1 LKLRKRRLSWHTN
14 RKPDLT
20 RLWAGLDI
28 NTVIKIPF
36 RSSLIQLIQSE
47 SQVELR
53 RMCLFSALVGLSGAL
68 IIAVL
73 NQAAGHVIEKESSI
87 FEFFAFVLCL
97 AFYLYFYQINNR
109 ESVKSTQGLI
119 YRFRLNIIQLVLKSD
134 LSIFKIISKNE
145 IQITITR
152 DTQIVS
158 QAIVNIVA
166 IGQSSA
172 IVFFALIY
180 LATLSW
186 VASILMLVF
195 LLVTLAIFL
204 QVEKKATAVLKASYA
219 EDSNIF
225 EFVAQFLTGFQEIK
239 MSSRRA
245 RSFIEE
251 LVSSAKKSRDTRE
264 ESLMTLGKAFS
275 FLQIIL
281 YIAVGMLIF
290 VVPVLSD
297 SFSDVVLKVTTT
309 SLFMV
314 GSFQSVFTSLP
325 MIVQAEAS
333 AKQLLSLKHTLEQTH
348 NPESSK
354 DVEDQY
360 LNTKCLALHGVA
372 YQYQSLE
379 EKRHF
384 DLGPITTTFEA
395 GKVYF
400 IRGQNGSGKTTLIRV
415 LLGLYAPTKGFITV
429 DNQLVNQPS
438 SSAYRDLF
446 AVVFSDFFLF
456 KKLYGISQ
464 ENLAEGQSLIEMFQ
478 LEEKVSILDNQ
489 FDTIHLSTGQ
499 RKRLGLLEALLED
512 KQFLVLDEWA
522 ADQDPEFRKYFYQV
536 IVPYIKGL
544 GKTLIAISHD
554 DRYFDVA
561 DEIITID
568 QGKLI

>member
-1 LKLRKRRLSWHTN
+1 M
-14 RKPDLT
+14 
-20 RLWAGLDI
+20 I
-28 NTVIKIPF
+28 IKPF
-36 RSSLIQLIQSE
+36 RSSLLEIIQSE
-47 SQVELR
+47 SRIELR

-73 NQAAGHVIEKESSI
+73 NQAAGHIIENESST
-87 FEFFAFVLCL
+87 FEFFAFVFCL
-97 AFYLYFYQINNR
+97 AFYLYFYRVNNR
-109 ESVKSTQGLI
+109 ESVQSTQGLI
-119 YRFRLNIIQLVLKSD
+119 YRFRLNIIKLVLKSD
-134 LSIFKIISKNE
+134 LSIFKVISKNE
-145 IQITITR
+145 IQMRVTR
-152 DTQIVS
+152 DTQMVS
-158 QAIVNIVA
+158 QAIVTIVT

-186 VASILMLVF
+186 IASILMLGF
-195 LLVTLAIFL
+195 LLVTLLIFL
-204 QVEKKATAVLKASYA
+204 KVEKKATAELRVSYA
-219 EDSNIF
+219 EDSKTF
-225 EFVAQFLTGFQEIK
+225 EFVAEFLSGFQEIK
-239 MSSRRA
+239 MSSKRA
-245 RSFIEE
+245 RGFIED
-251 LVSSAKKSRDTRE
+251 LVSSAKKSRETRE
-264 ESLMTLGKAFS
+264 ESLITLGKTFS

-281 YIAVGMLIF
+281 YVAVGMLIF

-333 AKQLLSLKHTLEQTH
+333 AKQLLSLKNTLEQTH
-348 NPESSK
+348 NQANLK
-354 DVEDQY
+354 DTEDQY
-360 LNTKCLALHGVA
+360 VNAKRLTLHGIA

-429 DNQLVNQPS
+429 DDQLVNQPS

-456 KKLYGISQ
+456 NKLYGISQ
-464 ENLAEGQSLIEMFQ
+464 ESLAEGQSLIEMFQ
-478 LEEKVSILDNQ
+478 LEDKVSILNNQ
-489 FDTIHLSTGQ
+489 FGTINLSTGQ
-499 RKRLGLLEALLED
+499 RKRLGLIEALLED
-512 KQFLVLDEWA
+512 KQFVVLDEWA

-536 IVPYIKGL
+536 LIPYIKGL

-554 DRYFDVA
+554 DKYFDVA
-561 DEIITID
+561 DEIITIN
-568 QGKLI
+568 QGKLA

>member
-1 LKLRKRRLSWHTN
+1 M
-14 RKPDLT
+14 
-20 RLWAGLDI
+20 
-28 NTVIKIPF
+28 PF
-36 RSSLIQLIQSE
+36 QSSLLQLIQSE
-47 SQVELR
+47 NQLELR
-53 RMCLFSALVGLSGAL
+53 RMCLYSALVGLSGAL
-68 IIAVL
+68 IIAIL
-73 NQAAGHVIEKESSI
+73 NQAASHVIEKESST

-97 AFYLYFYQINNR
+97 AFYLYFYRVNNR
-109 ESVKSTQGLI
+109 ESVKSTQGLM

-134 LSIFKIISKNE
+134 LSIFKVISKNE
-145 IQITITR
+145 IQIRITR
-152 DTQIVS
+152 DTQMVS
-158 QAIVNIVA
+158 QAIVIIVT

-195 LLVTLAIFL
+195 LLVALAIFL
-204 QVEKKATAVLKASYA
+204 QVEKKATAELKVAYL
-219 EDSNIF
+219 EDSKTF
-225 EFVAQFLTGFQEIK
+225 EFVAEFLSGFQEIK
-239 MSSRRA
+239 MSSKRA
-245 RSFIEE
+245 KGFIED
-251 LVSSAKKSRDTRE
+251 LVSSAKKSREARE
-264 ESLMTLGKAFS
+264 ESSITLGNTFS

-290 VVPVLSD
+290 VVPVLTD

-314 GSFQSVFTSLP
+314 GSFQSLFTSLP
-325 MIVQAEAS
+325 MIIQAEAS
-333 AKQLLSLKHTLEQTH
+333 AKQLLSLKNTLEKAHNQT
-348 NPESSK
+348 NYK
-354 DVEDQY
+354 DSDDQY
-360 LNTKCLALHGVA
+360 VNAKLLTLHGVT
-372 YQYQSLE
+372 YQHQSLE
-379 EKRHF
+379 ERRHF

-429 DNQLVNQPS
+429 DDQLVNQPS
-438 SSAYRDLF
+438 SGEYRDLF

-456 KKLYGISQ
+456 KKLYGISK
-464 ENLAEGQSLIEMFQ
+464 ENLAESQSLIEMFQ
-478 LEEKVSILDNQ
+478 LEDKVSILDNQ
-489 FDTIHLSTGQ
+489 FDTIQLSTGQ

-512 KQFLVLDEWA
+512 KQFVILDEWA

-536 IVPYIKGL
+536 LIPYIKGL

>member
-1 LKLRKRRLSWHTN
+1 
-14 RKPDLT
+14 
-20 RLWAGLDI
+20 
-28 NTVIKIPF
+28 
-36 RSSLIQLIQSE
+36 
-47 SQVELR
+47 
-53 RMCLFSALVGLSGAL
+53 MCLFSALVGLSGAL

-73 NQAAGHVIEKESSI
+73 NQAAGHIIENESST
-87 FEFFAFVLCL
+87 FEFFAFVFCL
-97 AFYLYFYQINNR
+97 AFYLYFYQVNNR
-109 ESVKSTQGLI
+109 ESVQSTQGLI
-119 YRFRLNIIQLVLKSD
+119 YRFRLNVIKLVLKSD
-134 LSIFKIISKNE
+134 LSIFKVISKNE
-145 IQITITR
+145 IQMRVTR
-152 DTQIVS
+152 DTQMVS
-158 QAIVNIVA
+158 QAIVTIVT

-172 IVFFALIY
+172 IVFFVLIY

-186 VASILMLVF
+186 IASILMLGF
-195 LLVTLAIFL
+195 LLVTLFIFL
-204 QVEKKATAVLKASYA
+204 QVEKKATAELKASYV
-219 EDSNIF
+219 EDSKTF
-225 EFVAQFLTGFQEIK
+225 EYIAEFLSGFQEIK
-239 MSSRRA
+239 MSSKRA
-245 RSFIEE
+245 KGFIDD
-251 LVSSAKKSRDTRE
+251 LVTSARKSRETRE
-264 ESLMTLGKAFS
+264 ESLITLGKTFS

-297 SFSDVVLKVTTT
+297 SFSEVVLKVTTT

-348 NPESSK
+348 NQANYK
-354 DVEDQY
+354 DAEDQY
-360 LNTKCLALHGVA
+360 VNTKRLTLHGVT
-372 YQYQSLE
+372 YQHQSLE

-429 DNQLVNQPS
+429 DDHLVNQPS

-464 ENLAEGQSLIEMFQ
+464 ESLAEGQSLIEMFQ
-478 LEEKVSILDNQ
+478 LEDKVSILNNQ

-512 KQFLVLDEWA
+512 KQFVILDEWA

-536 IVPYIKGL
+536 LIPYIKGL

-568 QGKLI
+568 EGKLV

>member
-1 LKLRKRRLSWHTN
+1 MGGIFNFK
-14 RKPDLT
+14 
-20 RLWAGLDI
+20 
-28 NTVIKIPF
+28 TVIIKPF
-36 RSSLIQLIQSE
+36 RSSLLEIIQSE
-47 SQVELR
+47 SRIELR

-73 NQAAGHVIEKESSI
+73 NQAAGHIIENESST
-87 FEFFAFVLCL
+87 FEFFAFVFCL
-97 AFYLYFYQINNR
+97 AFYLYFYQVNNQ

-134 LSIFKIISKNE
+134 LSIFKVISKNE
-145 IQITITR
+145 IQMRVNR
-152 DTQIVS
+152 DTQMVS
-158 QAIVNIVA
+158 QAIVTIVT

-186 VASILMLVF
+186 IASILMLGF
-195 LLVTLAIFL
+195 LLVTLSIFL
-204 QVEKKATAVLKASYA
+204 QVEKKATAELKASYV
-219 EDSNIF
+219 EDSKTF
-225 EFVAQFLTGFQEIK
+225 EFVAEFLSGFQEIK
-239 MSSRRA
+239 MSSKRA
-245 RSFIEE
+245 KGFIED
-251 LVSSAKKSRDTRE
+251 LVSSARKSRETRE
-264 ESLMTLGKAFS
+264 QSLITLGKTFS

-290 VVPVLSD
+290 VVPVVSD
-297 SFSDVVLKVTTT
+297 SFSEVVLKVTTT

-333 AKQLLSLKHTLEQTH
+333 AKQLLSLKDTLEQTH
-348 NPESSK
+348 NQANSK
-354 DVEDQY
+354 NVEDQY
-360 LNTKCLALHGVA
+360 VNAKRLTLHGVT
-372 YQYQSLE
+372 YQHLSPE

-429 DNQLVNQPS
+429 DDQLVNQPS

-446 AVVFSDFFLF
+446 SVVFSDFFLF

-464 ENLAEGQSLIEMFQ
+464 ESLAEGQSLIEMFQ
-478 LEEKVSILDNQ
+478 LEDKVSILDNQ

-512 KQFLVLDEWA
+512 KQFVVLDEWA

-536 IVPYIKGL
+536 LIPYIKDL

-568 QGKLI
+568 EGKLA

>member
-1 LKLRKRRLSWHTN
+1 
-14 RKPDLT
+14 
-20 RLWAGLDI
+20 
-28 NTVIKIPF
+28 
-36 RSSLIQLIQSE
+36 
-47 SQVELR
+47 
-53 RMCLFSALVGLSGAL
+53 MCLFSALVGLSGAL

-73 NQAAGHVIEKESSI
+73 NQAAGHIIENESSI
-87 FEFFAFVLCL
+87 FEFFAFVFCL
-97 AFYLYFYQINNR
+97 AFYLYFYQVNNR

-134 LSIFKIISKNE
+134 LSIFKVISKNE
-145 IQITITR
+145 IQMRVNR
-152 DTQIVS
+152 DTQMVS
-158 QAIVNIVA
+158 QAIVTIVT

-186 VASILMLVF
+186 IASILMLGF
-195 LLVTLAIFL
+195 LLVSLSVFL
-204 QVEKKATAVLKASYA
+204 QVEKKATAELKASYA
-219 EDSNIF
+219 EDSKTF
-225 EFVAQFLTGFQEIK
+225 EFVAEFLSGFQEIK
-239 MSSRRA
+239 MSSKRA
-245 RSFIEE
+245 KGFIDD
-251 LVSSAKKSRDTRE
+251 LVSSARKSRESRE
-264 ESLMTLGKAFS
+264 ESLITLGKTFS

-333 AKQLLSLKHTLEQTH
+333 AKQLLSLKDTLEQTH
-348 NPESSK
+348 NQNNSK
-354 DVEDQY
+354 DAEDHY
-360 LNTKCLALHGVA
+360 VNAKHLILHGVT
-372 YQYQSLE
+372 YQHQSLE

-429 DNQLVNQPS
+429 DDQLVNQPS

-464 ENLAEGQSLIEMFQ
+464 ESLVEGQSLIEMFQ
-478 LEEKVSILDNQ
+478 LEDKVRILNGQ

-512 KQFLVLDEWA
+512 KQFVILDEWA

-536 IVPYIKGL
+536 LIPYIKGL

>member
-1 LKLRKRRLSWHTN
+1 LN
-14 RKPDLT
+14 
-20 RLWAGLDI
+20 
-28 NTVIKIPF
+28 IKPF
-36 RSSLIQLIQSE
+36 RSSLLEIIQSE
-47 SQVELR
+47 SRIELR

-73 NQAAGHVIEKESSI
+73 NQAAGHIIENESST
-87 FEFFAFVLCL
+87 FEFFAFVFCL
-97 AFYLYFYQINNR
+97 AFYLYFYQVNNQ

-134 LSIFKIISKNE
+134 LSIFKVISKNE
-145 IQITITR
+145 IQMRINR
-152 DTQIVS
+152 DTQMVS
-158 QAIVNIVA
+158 QAIVTIVT

-186 VASILMLVF
+186 IASILMLGF
-195 LLVTLAIFL
+195 LLVTLSIFL
-204 QVEKKATAVLKASYA
+204 QVEKKATAELKASNA
-219 EDSNIF
+219 EDSKTF
-225 EFVAQFLTGFQEIK
+225 EFVAEFLSGFQEIK
-239 MSSRRA
+239 MSSKRA
-245 RSFIEE
+245 KGFIED
-251 LVSSAKKSRDTRE
+251 LVLSARKSRETRE
-264 ESLMTLGKAFS
+264 ESLITLGKTFS

-314 GSFQSVFTSLP
+314 GSFQAVFTSLP

-333 AKQLLSLKHTLEQTH
+333 AKQLLSLKDILEQTH
-348 NPESSK
+348 NQTNSK
-354 DVEDQY
+354 DAEDHY
-360 LNTKCLALHGVA
+360 VNAKRLTLHGVT
-372 YQYQSLE
+372 YQHQSPE

-429 DNQLVNQPS
+429 DDQLVNQPS

-464 ENLAEGQSLIEMFQ
+464 ESLAEGQSLIEMFQ
-478 LEEKVSILDNQ
+478 LEDKVSILDNQ

-512 KQFLVLDEWA
+512 KQFVILDEWA

-536 IVPYIKGL
+536 IIPYIKGL

-568 QGKLI
+568 EGRLV

>member
-1 LKLRKRRLSWHTN
+1 M
-14 RKPDLT
+14 
-20 RLWAGLDI
+20 
-28 NTVIKIPF
+28 PF
-36 RSSLIQLIQSE
+36 QSSLLQLIQSE
-47 SQVELR
+47 NQLELR
-53 RMCLFSALVGLSGAL
+53 RMCLYSALVGLSGAL
-68 IIAVL
+68 IIAIL
-73 NQAAGHVIEKESSI
+73 NQAASHVIEKESST

-97 AFYLYFYQINNR
+97 AFYLYFYRVNNR
-109 ESVKSTQGLI
+109 ESVKSTQGLM

-134 LSIFKIISKNE
+134 LSIFKVISKNE
-145 IQITITR
+145 IQIRITR
-152 DTQIVS
+152 DTQMVS
-158 QAIVNIVA
+158 QAIVIIVT

-195 LLVTLAIFL
+195 LLVALAIFL
-204 QVEKKATAVLKASYA
+204 QVEKKATAELKVAYL
-219 EDSNIF
+219 EDSKTF
-225 EFVAQFLTGFQEIK
+225 EFVAEFLSGFQEIK
-239 MSSRRA
+239 MSSKRA
-245 RSFIEE
+245 KGFIED
-251 LVSSAKKSRDTRE
+251 LVSSAKKSREARE
-264 ESLMTLGKAFS
+264 ESSITLGNTFS

-290 VVPVLSD
+290 VVPVLTD

-314 GSFQSVFTSLP
+314 GSFQSLFTSLP
-325 MIVQAEAS
+325 MIIQAEAS
-333 AKQLLSLKHTLEQTH
+333 AKQLLSLKNTLEKAHNQT
-348 NPESSK
+348 NYK
-354 DVEDQY
+354 DSDDQY
-360 LNTKCLALHGVA
+360 VNAKLLTLHGVT
-372 YQYQSLE
+372 YQHQSLE
-379 EKRHF
+379 ERRHF

-429 DNQLVNQPS
+429 DDQLVNQPS
-438 SSAYRDLF
+438 SSEYRDLF

-456 KKLYGISQ
+456 KKLYGISK

-478 LEEKVSILDNQ
+478 LEDKVSILDNQ

-512 KQFLVLDEWA
+512 KQFVILDEWA

-536 IVPYIKGL
+536 LIPYIKGL

>member
-1 LKLRKRRLSWHTN
+1 L
-14 RKPDLT
+14 
-20 RLWAGLDI
+20 I
-28 NTVIKIPF
+28 IKPF
-36 RSSLIQLIQSE
+36 RSSLLELIQSE
-47 SQVELR
+47 SRIELK

-73 NQAAGHVIEKESSI
+73 NQAAGHIIENESSI

-97 AFYLYFYQINNR
+97 AFYLYFYQVNNR

-134 LSIFKIISKNE
+134 LSIFKVISKNE
-145 IQITITR
+145 IQIRVTR
-152 DTQIVS
+152 DTQMVS
-158 QAIVNIVA
+158 QAIVTIVT

-186 VASILMLVF
+186 IASILMLGF
-195 LLVTLAIFL
+195 LLVSLSIFL
-204 QVEKKATAVLKASYA
+204 QVEKKATAELKASYA
-219 EDSNIF
+219 EDSKTF
-225 EFVAQFLTGFQEIK
+225 QFVAEFLSGFQEIK
-239 MSSRRA
+239 MSSKRA
-245 RSFIEE
+245 KGFIED
-251 LVSSAKKSRDTRE
+251 LVSSARKSRESRE
-264 ESLMTLGKAFS
+264 ESLITLGKTFS

-297 SFSDVVLKVTTT
+297 AFSDVVLKVTTT

-333 AKQLLSLKHTLEQTH
+333 AKQLLSLKDTLEQTH
-348 NPESSK
+348 NQNNSK
-354 DVEDQY
+354 DAEDHYVNAKQ
-360 LNTKCLALHGVA
+360 LTLHGVT
-372 YQYQSLE
+372 YQHQSLE

-415 LLGLYAPTKGFITV
+415 LLGLYAPTKGYITV
-429 DNQLVNQPS
+429 DDQLVNQPS

-464 ENLAEGQSLIEMFQ
+464 ESLVEGQSLIEMFQ
-478 LEEKVSILDNQ
+478 LEDKVKILNGQ

-512 KQFLVLDEWA
+512 KQFVILDEWA

-536 IVPYIKGL
+536 LIPYIKGL

>member
-1 LKLRKRRLSWHTN
+1 M
-14 RKPDLT
+14 
-20 RLWAGLDI
+20 I
-28 NTVIKIPF
+28 IKPF
-36 RSSLIQLIQSE
+36 RSSLLEIIQSE
-47 SQVELR
+47 SRIELR

-73 NQAAGHVIEKESSI
+73 NQAAGHIIENESST
-87 FEFFAFVLCL
+87 FEFFAFVFCL
-97 AFYLYFYQINNR
+97 AFYLYFYQVNNR
-109 ESVKSTQGLI
+109 ESVQSTQGLI

-134 LSIFKIISKNE
+134 LSVFKVISKNE
-145 IQITITR
+145 IQMRITR
-152 DTQIVS
+152 DTQMVS
-158 QAIVNIVA
+158 QAIVTIVT
-166 IGQSSA
+166 IGQSTA

-186 VASILMLVF
+186 IASILMLGF
-195 LLVTLAIFL
+195 LLVTLSIFL
-204 QVEKKATAVLKASYA
+204 QVEKKATAELKASYI
-219 EDSNIF
+219 EDSKTF
-225 EFVAQFLTGFQEIK
+225 EFVAEFLSGFQEIK
-239 MSSRRA
+239 MSSKRA
-245 RSFIEE
+245 KGFIED
-251 LVSSAKKSRDTRE
+251 LVSSAKKSRETRE
-264 ESLMTLGKAFS
+264 VSLITLGKTFS
-275 FLQIIL
+275 LLQIIL

-297 SFSDVVLKVTTT
+297 SFSDVVLKVATT

-333 AKQLLSLKHTLEQTH
+333 AKQLLSLKDTLEQTH
-348 NPESSK
+348 NQANSK
-354 DVEDQY
+354 NVEDQY
-360 LNTKCLALHGVA
+360 VNAKRLTLHGIT
-372 YQYQSLE
+372 YQHQSLE

-429 DNQLVNQPS
+429 DDQLVNQPS

-464 ENLAEGQSLIEMFQ
+464 ESLAEGQSLIEMFQ
-478 LEEKVSILDNQ
+478 LEDKVSILDNQ

-512 KQFLVLDEWA
+512 KQFVVLDEWA

-536 IVPYIKGL
+536 LIPYIKAL

-568 QGKLI
+568 QGQLI

>member
-1 LKLRKRRLSWHTN
+1 M
-14 RKPDLT
+14 
-20 RLWAGLDI
+20 
-28 NTVIKIPF
+28 PF
-36 RSSLIQLIQSE
+36 QSSLLQLIQSE
-47 SQVELR
+47 NQLELR
-53 RMCLFSALVGLSGAL
+53 RMCLYSALVGLSGAL
-68 IIAVL
+68 IIAIL
-73 NQAAGHVIEKESSI
+73 NQAASHVIEKESST

-97 AFYLYFYQINNR
+97 AFYLYFYRVNNR
-109 ESVKSTQGLI
+109 ESVKSTQGLM

-134 LSIFKIISKNE
+134 LSIFKVISKNE
-145 IQITITR
+145 IQIRITR
-152 DTQIVS
+152 DTQMVS
-158 QAIVNIVA
+158 QAIVIIVT

-195 LLVTLAIFL
+195 LLVALAIFL
-204 QVEKKATAVLKASYA
+204 QVEKKATAELKVAYL
-219 EDSNIF
+219 EDSKTF
-225 EFVAQFLTGFQEIK
+225 EFVVEFLSGFQEIK
-239 MSSRRA
+239 MSSKRA
-245 RSFIEE
+245 KGFIED
-251 LVSSAKKSRDTRE
+251 LVSSAKKSREARE
-264 ESLMTLGKAFS
+264 ESSITLGNTFS

-290 VVPVLSD
+290 VVPVLTD

-314 GSFQSVFTSLP
+314 GSFQSLFTSLP
-325 MIVQAEAS
+325 MIIQAEAS
-333 AKQLLSLKHTLEQTH
+333 AKQLLSLKNTLEKAHNQT
-348 NPESSK
+348 NYK
-354 DVEDQY
+354 DSDDQY
-360 LNTKCLALHGVA
+360 VNAKLLTLHGVT
-372 YQYQSLE
+372 YQHQSLE
-379 EKRHF
+379 ERRHF

-429 DNQLVNQPS
+429 DDQLVNQPS
-438 SSAYRDLF
+438 SSEYRDLF

-456 KKLYGISQ
+456 KKLYGISK

-478 LEEKVSILDNQ
+478 LEDKVSILDNQ

-512 KQFLVLDEWA
+512 KQFVILDEWA

-536 IVPYIKGL
+536 LIPYIKGL

>member
-1 LKLRKRRLSWHTN
+1 LGGIFNFK
-14 RKPDLT
+14 
-20 RLWAGLDI
+20 
-28 NTVIKIPF
+28 TVIIKPF
-36 RSSLIQLIQSE
+36 RSSLLEIIQSE
-47 SQVELR
+47 SRIELR

-73 NQAAGHVIEKESSI
+73 NQAAGHIIENESST
-87 FEFFAFVLCL
+87 FEFFAFVFCL
-97 AFYLYFYQINNR
+97 AFYLYFYQVNNQ

-134 LSIFKIISKNE
+134 LSIFKVISKNE
-145 IQITITR
+145 IQMRVNR
-152 DTQIVS
+152 DTQMVS
-158 QAIVNIVA
+158 QAIVTIVT

-186 VASILMLVF
+186 IASILMLGF
-195 LLVTLAIFL
+195 LLVTLSIFL
-204 QVEKKATAVLKASYA
+204 QVEKKATAELKASYV
-219 EDSNIF
+219 EDSKTF
-225 EFVAQFLTGFQEIK
+225 EFVAEFLSGFQEIK
-239 MSSRRA
+239 MSSKRA
-245 RSFIEE
+245 KGFIED
-251 LVSSAKKSRDTRE
+251 LVSSARKSRETRE
-264 ESLMTLGKAFS
+264 ESLITLGKTFS

-290 VVPVLSD
+290 VVPVVSD
-297 SFSDVVLKVTTT
+297 SFSEVVLKVTTT

-333 AKQLLSLKHTLEQTH
+333 AKQLLSLKDTLEQTH
-348 NPESSK
+348 NQANSK
-354 DVEDQY
+354 NVEDQY
-360 LNTKCLALHGVA
+360 VNAKHLTLHGVT
-372 YQYQSLE
+372 YQHQSLE

-429 DNQLVNQPS
+429 DDQLVNQPS

-464 ENLAEGQSLIEMFQ
+464 ESLAEGQSLIEMFQ
-478 LEEKVSILDNQ
+478 LEDKVSILDDQ

-512 KQFLVLDEWA
+512 KQFVVLDEWA

-536 IVPYIKGL
+536 LIPYIKGL

-568 QGKLI
+568 EGKLV

>member
-1 LKLRKRRLSWHTN
+1 L
-14 RKPDLT
+14 
-20 RLWAGLDI
+20 I
-28 NTVIKIPF
+28 IKPF
-36 RSSLIQLIQSE
+36 RSSLLELIQSE
-47 SQVELR
+47 SNIELR

-73 NQAAGHVIEKESSI
+73 NQAAGHIIENESSI
-87 FEFFAFVLCL
+87 FEFFAFVFCL
-97 AFYLYFYQINNR
+97 AFYLYFYQVNNR

-134 LSIFKIISKNE
+134 LSIFKVISKNE
-145 IQITITR
+145 IQMRVNR
-152 DTQIVS
+152 DTQMVS
-158 QAIVNIVA
+158 QAIVTIVT

-186 VASILMLVF
+186 IASILMLGF
-195 LLVTLAIFL
+195 LLVSLSIFL
-204 QVEKKATAVLKASYA
+204 QVEKKATAELKASYA
-219 EDSNIF
+219 EDSKTF
-225 EFVAQFLTGFQEIK
+225 EFVAEFLSGFQEIK
-239 MSSRRA
+239 MSSKRA
-245 RSFIEE
+245 KGFIDD
-251 LVSSAKKSRDTRE
+251 LVSSARKSRESRE
-264 ESLMTLGKAFS
+264 ESLITLGKTFS

-333 AKQLLSLKHTLEQTH
+333 AKQLLSLKDTLDQTH
-348 NPESSK
+348 NQTNSK
-354 DVEDQY
+354 DAEDDYVNAKQ
-360 LNTKCLALHGVA
+360 LTLHGVT
-372 YQYQSLE
+372 YQHQSLE

-415 LLGLYAPTKGFITV
+415 LLGLYAPTKGYITV
-429 DNQLVNQPS
+429 DDQLVSQPS

-464 ENLAEGQSLIEMFQ
+464 ESLVEGQSLIEMFQ
-478 LEEKVSILDNQ
+478 LEDKVKILNGQ

-512 KQFLVLDEWA
+512 KQFVILDEWA

-536 IVPYIKGL
+536 LIPYIKGL

>member
-1 LKLRKRRLSWHTN
+1 
-14 RKPDLT
+14 
-20 RLWAGLDI
+20 
-28 NTVIKIPF
+28 
-36 RSSLIQLIQSE
+36 
-47 SQVELR
+47 
-53 RMCLFSALVGLSGAL
+53 MCLFSALVGLSGAL

-73 NQAAGHVIEKESSI
+73 NQAAGHIIENESSI
-87 FEFFAFVLCL
+87 FEFFAFVFCL
-97 AFYLYFYQINNR
+97 AFYLYFYQVNNR

-134 LSIFKIISKNE
+134 LSIFKVISKNE
-145 IQITITR
+145 IQMRVNR
-152 DTQIVS
+152 DTQMVS
-158 QAIVNIVA
+158 QAIVTIVT

-186 VASILMLVF
+186 IASILMLGF
-195 LLVTLAIFL
+195 LLVSLSIFL
-204 QVEKKATAVLKASYA
+204 QVEKKATAELKASYA
-219 EDSNIF
+219 EDSKTF
-225 EFVAQFLTGFQEIK
+225 EFVAEFLSGFQEIK
-239 MSSRRA
+239 MSSKRA
-245 RSFIEE
+245 KGFIDD
-251 LVSSAKKSRDTRE
+251 LVSSARKSRESRE
-264 ESLMTLGKAFS
+264 ESLITLGKTFS

-333 AKQLLSLKHTLEQTH
+333 AKQLLSLKDTLDQTH
-348 NPESSK
+348 NQTNSK
-354 DVEDQY
+354 DAEDDYVNAKQ
-360 LNTKCLALHGVA
+360 LTLHGVT
-372 YQYQSLE
+372 YQHQSLE

-415 LLGLYAPTKGFITV
+415 LLGLYAPTKGYITV
-429 DNQLVNQPS
+429 DDQLVSQPS

-464 ENLAEGQSLIEMFQ
+464 ESLVEGQSLIEMFQ
-478 LEEKVSILDNQ
+478 LEDKVKILNGQ

-512 KQFLVLDEWA
+512 KQFVILDEWA

-536 IVPYIKGL
+536 LIPYIKGL

>member
-1 LKLRKRRLSWHTN
+1 L
-14 RKPDLT
+14 
-20 RLWAGLDI
+20 I
-28 NTVIKIPF
+28 IKPF
-36 RSSLIQLIQSE
+36 RSSLLELIQSE
-47 SQVELR
+47 SNIELR

-73 NQAAGHVIEKESSI
+73 NQAASQIVEKESSI

-97 AFYLYFYQINNR
+97 AFYLYFYQVNNR

-134 LSIFKIISKNE
+134 LSIFKVISKNE
-145 IQITITR
+145 IQMVVTR
-152 DTQIVS
+152 DTQTVS
-158 QAIVNIVA
+158 QAIVTIVT

-186 VASILMLVF
+186 IASILMLGF

-204 QVEKKATAVLKASYA
+204 KVEKKATAELKASYA
-219 EDSNIF
+219 EDSKTF
-225 EFVAQFLTGFQEIK
+225 EFVAEFLSGFQEIK
-239 MSSRRA
+239 MSSKRA
-245 RSFIEE
+245 KGFIED
-251 LVSSAKKSRDTRE
+251 LVSSARKSRDTRE
-264 ESLMTLGKAFS
+264 ESSIILGRAFS

-333 AKQLLSLKHTLEQTH
+333 AKQLLSLKDTLEQTH
-348 NPESSK
+348 NQTNSK
-354 DVEDQY
+354 DDEDDY
-360 LNTKCLALHGVA
+360 VNAKRLTLHGVT
-372 YQYQSLE
+372 YQHQSLE

-384 DLGPITTTFEA
+384 DLGPISTTFEA

-415 LLGLYAPTKGFITV
+415 LLGLYAPTKGYITV
-429 DNQLVNQPS
+429 DDQLVNQPS

-464 ENLAEGQSLIEMFQ
+464 ESLVEGQTLIEMFQ
-478 LEEKVSILDNQ
+478 LEDKVKILNGQ

-512 KQFLVLDEWA
+512 KQFVILDEWA

-536 IVPYIKGL
+536 LIPYIKGL

>member
-1 LKLRKRRLSWHTN
+1 
-14 RKPDLT
+14 
-20 RLWAGLDI
+20 
-28 NTVIKIPF
+28 
-36 RSSLIQLIQSE
+36 
-47 SQVELR
+47 
-53 RMCLFSALVGLSGAL
+53 M
-68 IIAVL
+68 
-73 NQAAGHVIEKESSI
+73 
-87 FEFFAFVLCL
+87 
-97 AFYLYFYQINNR
+97 
-109 ESVKSTQGLI
+109 
-119 YRFRLNIIQLVLKSD
+119 
-134 LSIFKIISKNE
+134 
-145 IQITITR
+145 
-152 DTQIVS
+152 
-158 QAIVNIVA
+158 
-166 IGQSSA
+166 
-172 IVFFALIY
+172 
-180 LATLSW
+180 
-186 VASILMLVF
+186 
-195 LLVTLAIFL
+195 
-204 QVEKKATAVLKASYA
+204 EKKATAELKASYA
-219 EDSNIF
+219 EDSKTF
-225 EFVAQFLTGFQEIK
+225 EFVAEFLSGFQEIK
-239 MSSRRA
+239 MSSKRA
-245 RSFIEE
+245 KGFIED
-251 LVSSAKKSRDTRE
+251 LVSSARKSRESRE
-264 ESLMTLGKAFS
+264 ESLITLGKTFS

-333 AKQLLSLKHTLEQTH
+333 AKQLLSLKDTLEQTH
-348 NPESSK
+348 NQNNSK
-354 DVEDQY
+354 DAEDHY
-360 LNTKCLALHGVA
+360 VNAKRLTLHGVT
-372 YQYQSLE
+372 YQHQSLE
-379 EKRHF
+379 DKRHF

-429 DNQLVNQPS
+429 DDQLVNQPS

-464 ENLAEGQSLIEMFQ
+464 ESLVEGQSLIEMFQ
-478 LEEKVSILDNQ
+478 LEDKVKILNGQ

-512 KQFLVLDEWA
+512 KQFVILDEWA

-536 IVPYIKGL
+536 LIPYIKGL

>member
-1 LKLRKRRLSWHTN
+1 
-14 RKPDLT
+14 
-20 RLWAGLDI
+20 
-28 NTVIKIPF
+28 
-36 RSSLIQLIQSE
+36 
-47 SQVELR
+47 
-53 RMCLFSALVGLSGAL
+53 MCLFSGLVGLSGAL

-73 NQAAGHVIEKESSI
+73 NQAAGHIIEKESST
-87 FEFFAFVLCL
+87 FEFFAFIFCL
-97 AFYLYFYQINNR
+97 AFYLYFYRVNNR
-109 ESVKSTQGLI
+109 ESVQSTQGLI
-119 YRFRLNIIQLVLKSD
+119 YRFRLNVIKLVLKSD
-134 LSIFKIISKNE
+134 LSIFKVISKNE
-145 IQITITR
+145 IQMRVTR
-152 DTQIVS
+152 DTQMVS
-158 QAIVNIVA
+158 QAIVTIVT

-186 VASILMLVF
+186 IASILMLGF
-195 LLVTLAIFL
+195 LLVTLFIFL
-204 QVEKKATAVLKASYA
+204 QVEKKATAELKASYV
-219 EDSNIF
+219 EDSKTF
-225 EFVAQFLTGFQEIK
+225 EYVAEFLSGFQEIK
-239 MSSRRA
+239 MSSKRA
-245 RSFIEE
+245 RGFIDD
-251 LVSSAKKSRDTRE
+251 LVLSAKKSRETRE
-264 ESLMTLGKAFS
+264 ESLITLGKTFS

-333 AKQLLSLKHTLEQTH
+333 AKQLLSLKNTLEQTH
-348 NPESSK
+348 KQANYK

-360 LNTKCLALHGVA
+360 VNAKRLALHGIT

-379 EKRHF
+379 EKRYF

-415 LLGLYAPTKGFITV
+415 LLGLYTPTKGFITV
-429 DNQLVNQPS
+429 DDQLVNQPS

-464 ENLAEGQSLIEMFQ
+464 ESLAEGQSLIEMFQ
-478 LEEKVSILDNQ
+478 LEDKVSILDNQ

-512 KQFLVLDEWA
+512 KQFVILDEWA

-536 IVPYIKGL
+536 LIPYIKGL

-568 QGKLI
+568 EGKLV

>member
-1 LKLRKRRLSWHTN
+1 MN
-14 RKPDLT
+14 
-20 RLWAGLDI
+20 
-28 NTVIKIPF
+28 IKPF
-36 RSSLIQLIQSE
+36 RSSLLEIIQSE
-47 SQVELR
+47 SRIELR

-73 NQAAGHVIEKESSI
+73 NQAAGHIIENESTT
-87 FEFFAFVLCL
+87 FEFFAFVFCL
-97 AFYLYFYQINNR
+97 AFYLYFYRVNNR

-119 YRFRLNIIQLVLKSD
+119 YRFRLNVIKLVLKSD
-134 LSIFKIISKNE
+134 LSIFKVISKNE
-145 IQITITR
+145 IQMRITR
-152 DTQIVS
+152 DTQMVS
-158 QAIVNIVA
+158 QAIVTIVT
-166 IGQSSA
+166 IGQSTA

-195 LLVTLAIFL
+195 LLVALATFL
-204 QVEKKATAVLKASYA
+204 QVEKKTTAELKVSYL
-219 EDSNIF
+219 EESKTF
-225 EFVAQFLTGFQEIK
+225 EFVAEFLSGFQEIK
-239 MSSRRA
+239 MSSKRA
-245 RSFIEE
+245 RGFIED
-251 LVSSAKKSRDTRE
+251 LVSSAKKSRETRE
-264 ESLMTLGKAFS
+264 ESLITLGNTFS
-275 FLQIIL
+275 YLQIIL

-314 GSFQSVFTSLP
+314 GSFQSVFISLP

-333 AKQLLSLKHTLEQTH
+333 AKQLLSLKSALEQTH
-348 NPESSK
+348 NQTNSK
-354 DVEDQY
+354 DTEDQY
-360 LNTKCLALHGVA
+360 VNAKHLTLHGIT
-372 YQYQSLE
+372 YRHQSLE
-379 EKRHF
+379 ENRHF
-384 DLGPITTTFEA
+384 DLGPITTSFEA
-395 GKVYF
+395 GKIYF

-429 DNQLVNQPS
+429 NDQLVNQPS
-438 SSAYRDLF
+438 PSAYRDLF

-456 KKLYGISQ
+456 KKLYGISK

-478 LEEKVSILDNQ
+478 LEDKVSILDNQ

-512 KQFLVLDEWA
+512 KQFVILDEWA

-536 IVPYIKGL
+536 LIPYIKGL

>member
-1 LKLRKRRLSWHTN
+1 V
-14 RKPDLT
+14 
-20 RLWAGLDI
+20 I
-28 NTVIKIPF
+28 NIPF
-36 RSSLIQLIQSE
+36 RSSLLEIIQSE
-47 SQVELR
+47 SRIELR

-73 NQAAGHVIEKESSI
+73 NQAAGHIIENESST
-87 FEFFAFVLCL
+87 FEFFAFVFCL
-97 AFYLYFYQINNR
+97 AFYLYFYQVNNR

-134 LSIFKIISKNE
+134 LSIFKFISKNE
-145 IQITITR
+145 IQMRVTR
-152 DTQIVS
+152 DTQMVS
-158 QAIVNIVA
+158 QAIVTIVT
-166 IGQSSA
+166 IGQSTA

-186 VASILMLVF
+186 IASILMLGF
-195 LLVTLAIFL
+195 LLVTLSIFL
-204 QVEKKATAVLKASYA
+204 QVEKKATAELKASYT
-219 EDSNIF
+219 EDSKTF
-225 EFVAQFLTGFQEIK
+225 EFVAEFLAGFQEIK
-239 MSSRRA
+239 MSSKRA
-245 RSFIEE
+245 KGFIED
-251 LVSSAKKSRDTRE
+251 LVSSARKSRETRE
-264 ESLMTLGKAFS
+264 ESLITLGKTFS

-325 MIVQAEAS
+325 MIIQAEAS
-333 AKQLLSLKHTLEQTH
+333 AKQLLSLKSTLEQTH
-348 NPESSK
+348 NQTNSEDAK
-354 DVEDQY
+354 DQY
-360 LNTKCLALHGVA
+360 VNAKRLALHGIT

-429 DNQLVNQPS
+429 DDQLVNQPS

-456 KKLYGISQ
+456 KKLYGINQKS
-464 ENLAEGQSLIEMFQ
+464 LDEGQSLIEMFQ
-478 LEEKVSILDNQ
+478 LEEKVSILNNQ

-512 KQFLVLDEWA
+512 KQFVVLDEWA

-536 IVPYIKGL
+536 LIPYIKGL

-568 QGKLI
+568 EGKLV